1 MLQLPGRWGHS
12 VSSRSFHQLGLL
24 YAAIALLGG
33 AYAAYDEVTAELER
47 QRDVDY
53 LSIFIPRLGFA
64 LIVAFVVYCIV
75 RAVGSVVLRLHDSL
89 LRLSIPREACAPHRR
104 AARRPSDPAVRA
116 AYGAALRASAS
127 C

>member
-1 MLQLPGRWGHS
+1 LPGRWGHS

-24 YAAIALLGG
+24 YALIALLGG
-33 AYAAYDEVTAELER
+33 AYAAHDEVTAEFER

-75 RAVGSVVLRLHDSL
+75 RAAGSVRF
-89 LRLSIPREACAPHRR
+89 
-104 AARRPSDPAVRA
+104 AASWYRPSGSICSTVHHPKVICTISHN
-116 AYGAALRASAS
+116 L
-127 C
+127 

>member
-1 MLQLPGRWGHS
+1 VLQLPGRWGHS

-24 YAAIALLGG
+24 YALIALLGG

-75 RAVGSVVLRLHDSL
+75 RGG
-89 LRLSIPREACAPHRR
+89 LSRF
-104 AARRPSDPAVRA
+104 AASWYRPSGSTCSTVHHPKVICTINP
-116 AYGAALRASAS
+116 GHNLWSLEIT
-127 C
+127 

>member
-1 MLQLPGRWGHS
+1 VLQLPGRWGHS

-33 AYAAYDEVTAELER
+33 AYAAYDEVTAEFER

-75 RAVGSVVLRLHDSL
+75 RAVRSASWY
-89 LRLSIPREACAPHRR
+89 
-104 AARRPSDPAVRA
+104 RPSGSTCSTVHHPKVICTINP
-116 AYGAALRASAS
+116 GHNL
-127 C
+127 

>member
-1 MLQLPGRWGHS
+1 VLQLPGRWGHS
-12 VSSRSFHQLGLL
+12 VSSRSFHRLGLL

-33 AYAAYDEVTAELER
+33 AYAAYDEVTAEFER

-75 RAVGSVVLRLHDSL
+75 RAVGSVVLRLHGIAL
-89 LRLSIPREACAPHRR
+89 
-104 AARRPSDPAVRA
+104 AAQPARPFITPKSS
-116 AYGAALRASAS
+116 AL
-127 C
+127 

>member
-24 YAAIALLGG
+24 YALIALLGG
-33 AYAAYDEVTAELER
+33 AYAAYDEVTAELEH

-75 RAVGSVVLRLHDSL
+75 RAVGSVRF
-89 LRLSIPREACAPHRR
+89 
-104 AARRPSDPAVRA
+104 AASWYRPSGSICSTVHHPKVICTINP
-116 AYGAALRASAS
+116 GHNL
-127 C
+127 